1 MLGEEGIF
9 DSTFIMLDA
18 FSSFVGMPIERHEK
32 EIATVF
38 RKLEALKNGKA
49 LNLMKRGDPPL
60 RFISTRNFGSLS
72 VRLIIALQMGWRG
85 VRRVAEKSYLFLHE
99 INDFVLEC

>member
-9 DSTFIMLDA
+9 DLTFIMLDA

-38 RKLEALKNGKA
+38 RKLEALKKGKA
-49 LNLMKRGDPPL
+49 
-60 RFISTRNFGSLS
+60 
-72 VRLIIALQMGWRG
+72 
-85 VRRVAEKSYLFLHE
+85 
-99 INDFVLEC
+99 